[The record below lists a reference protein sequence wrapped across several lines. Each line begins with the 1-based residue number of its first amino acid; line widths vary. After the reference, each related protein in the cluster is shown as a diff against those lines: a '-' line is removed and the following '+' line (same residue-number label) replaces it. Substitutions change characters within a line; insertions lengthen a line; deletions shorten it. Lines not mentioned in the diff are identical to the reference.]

1 MDIGELWQEHK
12 RWLLGCAVGLLVYLI
27 GGMVIESIYSTD
39 AVEAQRARAL
49 RSFAPGE
56 TYTQAALSQARE
68 EQGQLEVE
76 LARLRDA
83 LEFRQA
89 PRFSLAEPGEPDDLH
104 FSRVQLE
111 LRKELLG
118 RANNLNVDLAR
129 GDLIWPAAV
138 GEEIPSVLL
147 GLALLDQAVNRL
159 LDAHEEVVQRNPG
172 ALGLQ
177 VIESFKVDR
186 AVGRGRPRVT
196 RYRAAR
202 QEFDPEQ
209 NVRQETVTFSFRAD
223 TATTVRFLEACRN
236 PDNPLALVELS
247 LHQGMPGEPL
257 QVRGTLAGNTFHNL
271 D

>member
-12 RWLLGCAVGLLVYLI
+12 RWLLGCAVGFLVYLI

-39 AVEAQRARAL
+39 AVQTRGTRAL
-49 RSFAPGE
+49 RSFVPAE
-56 TYTQAALSQARE
+56 TYTQTALSQARE
-68 EQGQLEVE
+68 EQGQLEDQ

-83 LEFRQA
+83 LEFRPA
-89 PRFSLAEPGEPDDLH
+89 LRFHLGESGEPDDLQ

-111 LRKELLG
+111 VRKELLG

-129 GDLIWPAAV
+129 GDLVWPAAV
-138 GEEIPSVLL
+138 GDEIPSVLL

-159 LDAHEEVVQRNPG
+159 LDAHEQVVQANPG

-186 AVGRGRPRVT
+186 AVGLGRSRVS
-196 RYRAAR
+196 RYRAS
-202 QEFDPEQ
+202 QKQFDPEQ
-209 NVRQETVTFSFRAD
+209 NVRQETVSFSFRAD
-223 TATTVRFLEACRN
+223 TATAVRFLEACRN
-236 PDNPLALVELS
+236 PDNPLALVELT

-257 QVRGTLAGNTFHNL
+257 QVRGILAANTFTDL